1 MACLALHN
9 FIRDSNLRDKEFE
22 RCDAD
27 KDYLLLPPSHNIR
40 DFGGMW
46 YFLVLRIWTNNLFR
60 FVVLR
65 CVTSLQTPLYFGME
79 GVQDTSDMAYN
90 ESEDV
95 ENADT
100 VNTIC
105 TRIADA
111 LVG

>member
-1 MACLALHN
+1 
-9 FIRDSNLRDKEFE
+9 
-22 RCDAD
+22 
-27 KDYLLLPPSHNIR
+27 
-40 DFGGMW
+40 
-46 YFLVLRIWTNNLFR
+46 
-60 FVVLR
+60 
-65 CVTSLQTPLYFGME
+65 ME